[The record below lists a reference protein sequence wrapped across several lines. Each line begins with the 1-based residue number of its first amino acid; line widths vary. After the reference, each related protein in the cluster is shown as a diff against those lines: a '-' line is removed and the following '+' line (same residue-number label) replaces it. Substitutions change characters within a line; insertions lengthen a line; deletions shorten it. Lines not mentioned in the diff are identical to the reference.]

1 MELKRDPRSL
11 MLSLG
16 LSAFNSML
24 CPHSALL
31 CSTGR
36 PTPASCQIDWLPPD
50 WPVGGS
56 DRNQVGGRKGEA
68 RMVLPFYLPQA
79 VISSSSHISC
89 VSTSHQAGLLWVQL
103 LPGDSSPSCIPETPA
118 PPPVASTPEV
128 IKALLLLL
136 ICACFP
142 LPGLSSSSSSV
153 ALPLPTKPFP
163 SSGVWFF
170 PLDSH

>member
-11 MLSLG
+11 RLSLG
-16 LSAFNSML
+16 LSACNPML
-24 CPHSALL
+24 CPDSALL
-31 CSTGR
+31 CGTGR
-36 PTPASCQIDWLPPD
+36 PTPASCQIGWLPPD
-50 WPVGGS
+50 WPGGGS

-68 RMVLPFYLPQA
+68 RMVLPFCLPQA

-103 LPGDSSPSCIPETPA
+103 LPGDSSPSCIPETP
-118 PPPVASTPEV
+118 VASTPEV

-142 LPGLSSSSSSV
+142 LPCLPSPV